1 MKRLIIL
8 LLTLFV
14 LSSTQLF
21 AKKFTVG
28 IDDWKPFIY
37 FENDKPKGITIDMFK
52 KLANELGYDIEFK
65 YLPWSRSL
73 MMLKSG
79 EIDAMGNLSYSKKR
93 EEFLTYVKPPYY
105 EQKILF
111 YTRKGEKELIKKYE
125 DLYNQ
130 IIIVGR
136 DYVYYEKFDND
147 QKIKKENLVNSD
159 MNSNLVTLEYL
170 TINMLL
176 KKRLNIMIAPN
187 SIINYL
193 LKKYHIEDTI
203 EPSQYNP
210 QQSDFIHVGISKKS
224 PFIKDINKINEAM
237 KKIINKSQ

>member
-1 MKRLIIL
+1 MKRIITIL
-8 LLTLFV
+8 SLLTLIF
-14 LSSTQLF
+14 STQLF

-37 FENDKPKGITIDMFK
+37 FENDEPKGISIDMFK
-52 KLANELGYDIEFK
+52 KLAIELGYDIEFK

-111 YTRKGEKELIKKYE
+111 YTRKGEKELIKKHE

-130 IIIVGR
+130 IMIVGR

-147 QKIKKENLVNSD
+147 QKIKKENLVNFD

-176 KKRLNIMIAPN
+176 KKRIDVMIAPN
-187 SIINYL
+187 AILNYL
-193 LKKYHIEDTI
+193 LKKHNIEGSI
-203 EPSQYNP
+203 VPSQYDP
-210 QQSDFIHVGISKKS
+210 QQSDFIHVGISNKS
-224 PFIKDINKINEAM
+224 PFIEDIDKINKAM
-237 KKIINKSQ
+237 KKILSK